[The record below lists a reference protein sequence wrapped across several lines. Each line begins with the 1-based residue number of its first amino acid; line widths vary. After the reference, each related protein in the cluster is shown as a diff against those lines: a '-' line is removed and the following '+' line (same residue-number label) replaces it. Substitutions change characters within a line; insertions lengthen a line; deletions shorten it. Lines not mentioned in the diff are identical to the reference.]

1 MTSIEFRSVC
11 SFSSPLSTQR
21 SRRSSAGATASG
33 CSCCLVVA
41 QRGLLFAGLSDGKI
55 LAWEIDRNCADRRA
69 KESKARVLEEHKGD
83 VRCLLYVESLC
94 QGVVISGAADR
105 CIKMWDLSDPRTGIQ
120 CVQSLYGH
128 GGTVIALE
136 HGSDL
141 LLSSST
147 DGLLFVWRDA
157 SPARLLR
164 FPAYAVRQRLEPQS
178 RAKETWFLSLS
189 MREGEAPTLFAGDSE
204 GYVHIFKL
212 DLTQDKASEQLFLAV
227 WKAKVHELGVS
238 KIMAVP
244 MESFLFT
251 LSHDQKLKAMDS
263 VSGQILF
270 EELNQCNVIFHSL
283 AWDPTSQDVIV
294 CDSKGNLGFYNLI
307 QEIGES
313 RARFL
318 KLPGGSWVAWKKVS
332 EDPIIGVHLLPAISR
347 LVLLTPHSI
356 QVLDIVRGVKFQEIK
371 ELRSCHTAPI
381 VAIAS
386 RPTSQGGVLYTAS
399 MDNTIRM
406 WDSDTLECIKCLKE
420 RKQEITAMVYVP
432 RANVVITGHEN
443 SDLKMWSLDSHQEA
457 CLKTVTGQPVHENT
471 ISALILV
478 NVQGE
483 SAHEDPTG
491 TGFELV
497 VAASYDRQLSFWRVT
512 LTSDGTAMA
521 KFERVFL
528 AHEDATD
535 EILALGHSPFGS
547 IFSGGNEG
555 IIRQWTIWGG
565 KASEADLIGHEEPA
579 TCFRAC
585 LRDLV
590 LVDAQFGRLEIHHG
604 DEAPLE
610 PFAALEVSGATLL
623 KEARQWIS
631 ETDIHTA
638 TASEEPEVPKVNV
651 DHFLD
656 VQEPSEESS
665 SSEPTSEAEREKDE
679 LLRLLR
685 EAKKSSRGFGG
696 KSASSAEPKGKKD
709 AKDNKLTSFAL
720 CEGETTKHKSA
731 EASVEFGKFDQNPK
745 RRKGKSHSLKDA
757 RDSSSSDTSSEDDK
771 KLRGAARA
779 FRRHR
784 KAQEAMWK
792 KPMKHV
798 RAYIDEV
805 ETGLG
810 VDDGDKPY
818 HLWDYT
824 RRIPFGKKTG
834 LFRAHFLVSHIL
846 KHLLDDD
853 PEAAALMTWAGL

>member
-1 MTSIEFRSVC
+1 MTSIEFRPVC

-21 SRRSSAGATASG
+21 SRRSAPGATAS
-33 CSCCLVVA
+33 CCLIVA

-83 VRCLLYVESLC
+83 VRSLIFVESLC
-94 QGVVISGAADR
+94 QGVMISGAADR

-164 FPAYAVRQRLEPQS
+164 FPAYAVRQRLEPHAGT

-227 WKAKVHELGVS
+227 WKAKVHDLGVS

-251 LSHDQKLKAMDS
+251 LSYDQKLKAMDS
-263 VSGQILF
+263 VTGQVLF

-283 AWDPTSQDVIV
+283 AWDSASQDVIV

-307 QEIGES
+307 QE
-313 RARFL
+313 
-318 KLPGGSWVAWKKVS
+318 SWVTWKNVTDES
-332 EDPIIGVHLLPAISR
+332 IIDIHLLPAISR

-356 QVLDIVRGVKFQEIK
+356 QVLDVVRGVKFQEIK
-371 ELRSCHTAPI
+371 EHTAPI

-457 CLKTVTGQPVHENT
+457 CLRTVTGQPVHENT

-478 NVQGE
+478 NVQAE
-483 SAHEDPTG
+483 SAHDDPTG

-497 VAASYDRQLSFWRVT
+497 VAGSYDRQLSFWRVT

-528 AHEDATD
+528 AHQDATD

-565 KASEADLIGHEEPA
+565 KASEADLVGHEDAVTSFA
-579 TCFRAC
+579 TDGYFLFSGSADCSVRIWECTHGRQMKIVRLHDVPVQA
-585 LRDLV
+585 LV
-590 LVDAQFGRLEIHHG
+590 VIPDTGIIASCGGDGRLVFWDSQLGSVETKLLRTYEQPEEFRTLSYVNLNNSLLVGCESGKII
-604 DEAPLE
+604 AFPLPAGLLDKE
-610 PFAALEVSGATLL
+610 P
-623 KEARQWIS
+623 K
-631 ETDIHTA
+631 
-638 TASEEPEVPKVNV
+638 EPEVFGGHRGTAFRDPQRFVSGR
-651 DHFLD
+651 LRRI
-656 VQEPSEESS
+656 QERTLCFVRNSEYSS
-665 SSEPTSEAEREKDE
+665 SIGR
-679 LLRLLR
+679 
-685 EAKKSSRGFGG
+685 
-696 KSASSAEPKGKKD
+696 
-709 AKDNKLTSFAL
+709 
-720 CEGETTKHKSA
+720 
-731 EASVEFGKFDQNPK
+731 V
-745 RRKGKSHSLKDA
+745 
-757 RDSSSSDTSSEDDK
+757 
-771 KLRGAARA
+771 
-779 FRRHR
+779 
-784 KAQEAMWK
+784 
-792 KPMKHV
+792 
-798 RAYIDEV
+798 
-805 ETGLG
+805 
-810 VDDGDKPY
+810 
-818 HLWDYT
+818 
-824 RRIPFGKKTG
+824 
-834 LFRAHFLVSHIL
+834 
-846 KHLLDDD
+846 
-853 PEAAALMTWAGL
+853 